1 MLEFHDP
8 IPDIPVQRCES
19 LMVQEYRYRGDP
31 VSDANVV
38 FLRVEDGTW
47 HRFFIDAGVVFWKAV
62 AGPDECADDGDHH
75 YSLKD
80 IGAIHELVGKQL
92 SRVSAVDLPNGCEI
106 RLDFGDGK
114 AVILRNV
121 DDRSELAFLSD
132 DSQAR

>member
-19 LMVQEYRYRGDP
+19 LMVQEYRYRSEL
-31 VSDANVV
+31 VSEANVI

-62 AGPDECADDGDHH
+62 EGPDESADHGDHQ

-80 IGAIHELVGKQL
+80 IGAIHDLVGKQL

-106 RLDFGDGK
+106 RLDFGGGK
-114 AVILRNV
+114 TVILRNV
-121 DDRSELAFLSD
+121 DDRSELAFLLD
-132 DSQAR
+132 DPRAR